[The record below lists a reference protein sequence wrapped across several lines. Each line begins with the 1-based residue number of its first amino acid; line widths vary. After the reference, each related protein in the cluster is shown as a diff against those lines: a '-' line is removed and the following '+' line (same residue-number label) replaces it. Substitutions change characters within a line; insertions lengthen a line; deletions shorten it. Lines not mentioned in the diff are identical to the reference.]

1 MILLQESVK
10 LIMNSMEEREKD
22 KKSFNGILFTTHVDE
37 KHVLAQT
44 TLFQEKVIEIMKP
57 KNGANPINKYGIKK
71 D

>member
-44 TLFQEKVIEIMKP
+44 TLFQEKSYRNHETQKWSQSY
-57 KNGANPINKYGIKK
+57 K
-71 D
+71 